1 MFTLTIITQIG
12 IIKEKMAIDEL
23 DREKRRRIKELEK
36 RREKLLEYLRSAGG
50 YDADIESE
58 LDEIDEELIEM
69 EES

>member
-1 MFTLTIITQIG
+1 
-12 IIKEKMAIDEL
+12 MAIDEL

-36 RREKLLEYLRSAGG
+36 RREKLLEYLRAAGG